1 MDELGTRYK
10 CYKCETKFY
19 DLGRPQPLCPFC
31 GVNQNEDA
39 TRETHKRK
47 RRFRSYPMAKA
58 YPTITAP
65 EENDNLIE
73 GVHEVDAEYTL
84 DVDDIPLEEHADTDN
99 SEEG

>member
-1 MDELGTRYK
+1 
-10 CYKCETKFY
+10 
-19 DLGRPQPLCPFC
+19 
-31 GVNQNEDA
+31 
-39 TRETHKRK
+39 
-47 RRFRSYPMAKA
+47 MAKA